1 LSHYQKRL
9 VFLFIDYWLLV
20 IEKWFDI
27 RFAKAIYKKRLP
39 IIIFEI
45 SLYDA
50 FAKSPIY
57 FAVDSFFLL

>member
-1 LSHYQKRL
+1 
-9 VFLFIDYWLLV
+9 LV